1 MIIQNGTI
9 ETKTKTGGGI
19 DATTGHPK
27 KPTSSAWSTPIPCQY
42 IPNSHNNLGVSTGQH
57 FTQASYTVLIEEQAF
72 TAEQIRLKDMA
83 GNTVGEFS
91 VLSVEPLEAVCEIKI
106 LI

>member
-9 ETKTKTGGGI
+9 ETKVKTAGGVNL
-19 DATTGHPK
+19 DTGHPR
-27 KPTSSAWSTPIPCQY
+27 KPTAASWGDPIPCQF

-57 FTQASYTVLIEEQAF
+57 FTQASYTVLIEEQPF
-72 TAEQIRLKDMA
+72 EAEQIRLKDM
-83 GNTVGEFS
+83 GGKTIGEFS
-91 VLSVEPLEAVCEIKI
+91 ILSTEPLEAVCELEI